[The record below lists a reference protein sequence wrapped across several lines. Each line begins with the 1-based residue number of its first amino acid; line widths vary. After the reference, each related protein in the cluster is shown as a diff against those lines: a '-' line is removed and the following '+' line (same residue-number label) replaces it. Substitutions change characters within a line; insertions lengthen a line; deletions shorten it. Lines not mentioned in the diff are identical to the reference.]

1 MGHELADKQAVLIAQ
16 NNEPDNRPF
25 DIDLKEAVRE
35 VNASKKPNTESSG
48 AAKKGDQSFDPIID
62 APKSKLQ
69 LFGMVQWFDEQKEKL
84 LADPRV
90 KAGLKDLDQKVR
102 QDAGT
107 RKTVLDVTSAA
118 NTVPG
123 TVNAAVEMGKHLP
136 ELAITSGLSG
146 MGIELVGSCF
156 APKVRPFI
164 HLVAGTGL
172 VGAFCIEPYKKQEE
186 AYKKALL
193 KTGGLNTI
201 YGASKEVGNARG
213 ELVLNIAIP
222 ASSYV
227 GGALGAR
234 SLVEL
239 AKANEAKRL
248 IEQDSSLKTS
258 KALLD
263 QVHGLLD
270 GFSNKKEITID
281 DLKKLDPQLVTDAEH
296 FLKREDAR
304 LKGQQALKLVKDAR
318 LNEQGIGERQVEA
331 GNKPEK
337 NNAEVKPEIN
347 KPQEVK
353 EQVVSADKKNGEL
366 PLEFKSTTI
375 KGLADVIA
383 AVQNKFGDPGSMKM
397 QHELER
403 LNGPVREYLG
413 KQPRLAARDPEYTEI
428 LSQLHQTAEQLVA
441 QTAGKRLDEQSR
453 RVIDYLV
460 HHMEGHITAANQ
472 QLEKVPGIDLL
483 NAIVADKYA
492 KERQVLQKVGLDP
505 DKVLPT
511 AEPSVVLSPE
521 PGALYTTVTKQSLV
535 WVAKWLTPII
545 HQILPGILAHEQ
557 THNTLYESLAKF
569 PNSVPVELLNKAKTA
584 DAIKPNVADGHL
596 QTERSLAAGEKKG
609 DYTLGLGSD
618 YDLFPSV
625 KNDLRIWRIDNVV
638 RQALGDKYNDPIRLP
653 GKSNSEPG
661 KIAQGWAEVKAGVMT
676 TLILAGTAS
685 ELTPDMVSAAQTHFN
700 SLMSIGTY
708 LMAIDRNGL
717 IGKDSVYGPD
727 FGNGESP
734 FSAEVHG
741 SSVIRALLQLAV
753 IREQVGASKSTD
765 EATKKLMLGL
775 ADKLQENM
783 VKPFSE
789 PGDIIRMTFL
799 PMQEYINP
807 RVQNRWRDRMQGKP
821 GKDGVPTVAPQP
833 MVGFDMPMH
842 YIIDALPGLAK
853 AQFQV
858 PLPEGKGT
866 FGDLMPDI
874 VVEFSKSHKLAQA
887 IAQAAIKGSDK
898 VNFDLKGYSI
908 FDKTLAAGL
917 ATPMLMD
924 NGVKPVE
931 AVVGVNKIMNNITQA
946 DLPKHP
952 TTAAEQAKN
961 LDDVR
966 KYVAKQNAKK
976 AADK

>member
-25 DIDLKEAVRE
+25 DIDLKEAARE
-35 VNASKKPNTESSG
+35 ANTSKKQEAG
-48 AAKKGDQSFDPIID
+48 ATKKGDQSFDPIVD

-123 TVNAAVEMGKHLP
+123 TMNATVEMGKHLP

-146 MGIELVGSCF
+146 MAIELVGSCF
-156 APKVRPFI
+156 APKVRPVI
-164 HLVAGTGL
+164 HLAAGAGL
-172 VGAFCIEPYKKQEE
+172 IGAFCIEPYKKQEE

-193 KTGGLNTI
+193 KTGGLDTI
-201 YGASKEVGNARG
+201 FSASKEVGNARG
-213 ELVLNIAIP
+213 ELVLNLGIP
-222 ASSYV
+222 VLSYA
-227 GGALGAR
+227 GGAFGAR
-234 SLVEL
+234 SLMEL

-248 IEQDSSLKTS
+248 AERDSSLKAS
-258 KALLD
+258 KALID
-263 QVHGLLD
+263 EVQGLLND
-270 GFSNKKEITID
+270 FSNKKEITID
-281 DLKKLDPQLVTDAEH
+281 DLKKLDPQLVADAEH

-304 LKGQQALKLVKDAR
+304 LKGQQALKLVEDAR
-318 LNEQGIGERQVEA
+318 LNEQGIGESRVEA
-331 GNKPEK
+331 GNKVEAK
-337 NNAEVKPEIN
+337 NNVEARSEIS

-353 EQVVSADKKNGEL
+353 EQVVSIDKKNGEL

-383 AVQNKFGDPGSMKM
+383 AVQNKFGDPGAMKM

-413 KQPRLAARDPEYTEI
+413 EQPRLAARDPEYTEI

-505 DKVLPT
+505 DKILPT
-511 AEPSVVLSPE
+511 AEPAVVLSPE

-584 DAIKPNVADGHL
+584 DAVKPNVADGHL
-596 QTERSLAAGEKKG
+596 QADRSLAAGEKKG

-661 KIAQGWAEVKAGVMT
+661 KMAQGWAEVKAGVMT

-727 FGNGESP
+727 FGNGESA

-765 EATKKLMLGL
+765 EATKKVMLDL
-775 ADKLQENM
+775 ADKLQNNM

-807 RVQNRWRDRMQGKP
+807 RVQNRWRDRMQGKQQRN
-821 GKDGVPTVAPQP
+821 DGTTFPPQP

-898 VNFDLKGYSI
+898 INFDLKGYSI

-976 AADK
+976 AAGK